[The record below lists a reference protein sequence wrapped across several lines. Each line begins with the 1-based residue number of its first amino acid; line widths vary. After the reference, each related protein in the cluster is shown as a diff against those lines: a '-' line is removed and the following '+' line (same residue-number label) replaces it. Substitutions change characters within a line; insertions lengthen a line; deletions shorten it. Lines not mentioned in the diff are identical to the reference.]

1 MSSIIKESE
10 LVLTEIKSKPKYSS
24 DTNDTIFD
32 RLVYHVQQSKSKGSK
47 TGKGILTLDHS
58 SIYFTKRDEVV
69 WKVPI
74 KNIRSANA
82 TKISGIDVLEIRYEE
97 NGEIGTARFS
107 TGIQSMMFFTNALFP
122 EWAQAI
128 NKTREEK

>member
-69 WKVPI
+69 SFGVIENEAGK
-74 KNIRSANA
+74 
-82 TKISGIDVLEIRYEE
+82 E